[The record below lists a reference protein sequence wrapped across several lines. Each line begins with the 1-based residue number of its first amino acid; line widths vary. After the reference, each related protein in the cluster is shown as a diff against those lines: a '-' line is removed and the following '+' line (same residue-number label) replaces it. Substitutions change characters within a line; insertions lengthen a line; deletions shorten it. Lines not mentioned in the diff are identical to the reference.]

1 MTEARFWELY
11 WGELAFVETQQVA
24 DLMVT
29 FCLKHFA
36 SDESKLAKCR
46 TRGSRDLHSPPTLE
60 APQST
65 CRKKR
70 ARKSGTDGKSRQR
83 SGFVGFSVNER
94 DRTDPNISST
104 HAVAKC

>member
-60 APQST
+60 AAAINMSQEAS
-65 CRKKR
+65 K
-70 ARKSGTDGKSRQR
+70 
-83 SGFVGFSVNER
+83 EIR
-94 DRTDPNISST
+94 DRWEKPST
-104 HAVAKC
+104 KWLRWLFGE